1 MSNTFLGILSLA
13 DLDDFGAT
21 YMAPTTLAQAVALAW
36 DRPSQWFYPGLI
48 VFEHMLATNALVL
61 AAAHTGQG
69 LTIQAETPVNADIAE
84 SRLVCIKRIHCKK
97 HGYYLVR
104 PQTAGSAKLTTFI
117 GRLKRSL

>member
-1 MSNTFLGILSLA
+1 MSDTYLGILSLA

-21 YMAPTTLAQAVALAW
+21 YMAPTTFAHAVALAW

-61 AAAHTGQG
+61 AAARTGQG
-69 LTIQAETPVNADIAE
+69 LTIQAKTLVDADIAE
-84 SRLVCIKRIHCKK
+84 GRLVCIKRIHCKK

-117 GRLKRSL
+117 AWLKRSL

>member
-21 YMAPTTLAQAVALAW
+21 YEAPTTLAQAVCLTW

-48 VFEHMLATNALVL
+48 FFELMLATNALVL
-61 AAAHTGQG
+61 AAALTGLG
-69 LTIQAETPVNADIAE
+69 LTIQAKTLVDADIAE
-84 SRLVCIKRIHCKK
+84 GRLVCIKRIHCKK

-104 PQTAGSAKLTTFI
+104 PQTVGSAKLTTFI
-117 GRLKRSL
+117 AWLKGSL